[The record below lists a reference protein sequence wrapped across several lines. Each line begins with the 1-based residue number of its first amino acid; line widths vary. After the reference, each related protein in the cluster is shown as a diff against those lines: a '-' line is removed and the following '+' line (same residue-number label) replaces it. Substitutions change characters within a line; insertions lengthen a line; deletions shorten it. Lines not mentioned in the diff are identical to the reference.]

1 MTKSS
6 SQAPIGIFDSGVG
19 GLTIA
24 NAVAKLLPQEQII
37 YFGDTAHLP
46 YGDKS
51 PRTIQGFTQKIVD
64 FLLAQ
69 NCKAIVIACNTAS
82 AAAQNFLEDYLAEK
96 VSLINVIDPVV
107 EYLTQESY
115 KNVGIIGT
123 KVTIESAIYSKKIN
137 LKDDSIRVHSYP
149 TRSLVPIIEE
159 ELHQKKHLLFAILD
173 HYLGRPPMSEVEAM
187 VLGCTHY
194 PIIAEEIDHYFN
206 QKVKIIDTPSIV
218 AKHLKNVLSEQDL
231 LNTVTRKQAHR
242 FYVSDYTKG
251 FEALT
256 ELFFEDDVHLQYLPL
271 D

>member
-1 MTKSS
+1 MPKLSP
-6 SQAPIGIFDSGVG
+6 QAPIGIFDSGVG

-51 PRTIQGFTQKIVD
+51 PRTIQGFTQKVVD
-64 FLLAQ
+64 FLLSQ
-69 NCKAIVIACNTAS
+69 DCKAIVIACNTAS
-82 AAAQNFLEDYLAEK
+82 AAAQNYLEDYLAEK

-107 EYLTQESY
+107 DYLTQQSY
-115 KNVGIIGT
+115 KKVGIIGT
-123 KVTIESAIYSKKIN
+123 KVTIESAIYTKKIK
-137 LKDDSIRVHSYP
+137 LKDDVIEVCSYP

-159 ELHQKKHLLFAILD
+159 ELHHKKHLLFAILD
-173 HYLGRPPMSEVEAM
+173 HYLGRPPMSEVDAM

-206 QKVKIIDTPSIV
+206 QKVQIIDTPSIV
-218 AKHLKNVLSEQDL
+218 AKYLKDVLEEEGL
-231 LNTVTRKQAHR
+231 LNKIARNQTHR

-251 FEALT
+251 FESLT
-256 ELFFEDDVHLQYLPL
+256 KLFFEDDVHLQLLPL
-271 D
+271 E